1 MKAAQARL
9 SLYLPKCH
17 IVGNHMS
24 HSIIIH
30 FSYFFIEGHLVAIS
44 AKVERKPKKLSET
57 FTISHVGT
65 LRETGHATWQTCFLT
80 DQI

>member
-1 MKAAQARL
+1 M
-9 SLYLPKCH
+9 
-17 IVGNHMS
+17 
-24 HSIIIH
+24 
-30 FSYFFIEGHLVAIS
+30 AIS

-57 FTISHVGT
+57 FTISYVGT